1 MAQTDLSTIDPDI
14 LPPQI
19 RQLVA
24 LIGLPETFK
33 LLQAK
38 GGTQLRIPKLA
49 SRAEVLPEFLQ
60 DQSVELLCQA
70 WAGKVIDVPKV
81 DKILLQIRNQ
91 AIIQARSSQSAN
103 QLARSFDLTRRQIIN
118 IYKSPEDYNQV
129 DMFEQQEDC

>member
-1 MAQTDLSTIDPDI
+1 MTETDLSTIDPDT

-19 RQLVA
+19 RQLVV

-38 GGTQLRIPKLA
+38 GGTQLRIPKMA
-49 SRAEVLPEFLQ
+49 NRAEVLPEILQ
-60 DQSVELLCQA
+60 AESVDLLCKA
-70 WAGKVIDVPKV
+70 WAGKVMDVPKV

-91 AIIQARSSQSAN
+91 VITKARATQSAS

-118 IYKSPEDYNQV
+118 ICKLPEDYNQV
-129 DMFEQQEDC
+129 DMFD

>member
-1 MAQTDLSTIDPDI
+1 MADPDLSTIDPDT

-38 GGTQLRIPKLA
+38 GGTQLRIPKVA
-49 SRAEVLPEFLQ
+49 SKAEVLPEFLQ
-60 DQSVELLCQA
+60 CESIELLCKA
-70 WAGKVIDVPKV
+70 WPAKVIDVPKV

-91 AIIQARSSQSAN
+91 AITEARATQSAS

-118 IYKSPEDYNQV
+118 ICKSPGDDNQV
-129 DMFEQQEDC
+129 DMFEET

>member
-1 MAQTDLSTIDPDI
+1 MTETYLSNIDPDT

-38 GGTQLRIPKLA
+38 GGTQLRIPKIA
-49 SRAEVLPEFLQ
+49 NRAEVLPEILQ
-60 DQSVELLCQA
+60 DESVDLLCKA
-70 WAGKVIDVPKV
+70 WSGKVFDVPKV

-91 AIIQARSSQSAN
+91 VISKARATQSAS

-118 IYKSPEDYNQV
+118 ICKLPEDYNQV
-129 DMFEQQEDC
+129 DMFD